1 MGKVRTVKCPLCG
14 WSKRYG
20 KNDFEIGK
28 IFNGSPED
36 DIILIQEV
44 GGKVKG
50 TGKGFG
56 GGKGST
62 KGKIKVLGRKNLE
75 NLDDS
80 IKEKILE
87 KIQEIKKKLK
97 FNKIFLKFL
106 FFG

>member
-20 KNDFEIGK
+20 EDDFEIDK
-28 IFNGSPED
+28 IFDGSAED
-36 DIILIQEV
+36 DVILIQEV

-56 GGKGST
+56 SGKGST
-62 KGKIKVLGRKNLE
+62 KGKVEVLGRKSLE

-80 IKEKILE
+80 IRKKILKKIEEIE
-87 KIQEIKKKLK
+87 K
-97 FNKIFLKFL
+97 KI
-106 FFG
+106 

>member
-20 KNDFEIGK
+20 EDDFEIDE
-28 IFNGSPED
+28 IFDGSPED
-36 DIILIQEV
+36 DVILIQEV

-56 GGKGST
+56 SGRGST
-62 KGKIKVLGRKNLE
+62 KGKVEVLGRKSLE

-80 IKEKILE
+80 IKKKILE
-87 KIQEIKKKLK
+87 KIQRIRKK
-97 FNKIFLKFL
+97 FNFFIFYF
-106 FFG
+106 